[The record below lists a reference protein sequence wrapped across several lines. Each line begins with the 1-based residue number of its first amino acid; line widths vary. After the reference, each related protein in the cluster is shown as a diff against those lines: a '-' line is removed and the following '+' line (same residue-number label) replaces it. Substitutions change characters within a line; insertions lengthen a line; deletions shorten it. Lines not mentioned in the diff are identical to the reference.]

1 MSSHTL
7 GQMTRNCR
15 ARSLC
20 DFSYLGTRFLEAFD
34 LKSAYSCCKPQ
45 APIIQTFRRGPSVP
59 TGAGPKNGSRSFSE
73 AIFVDV
79 FEWLSKPVFG
89 SFGIDQNLGAVKL
102 KSAATMILALLAES
116 FHIFASSDGNPLCGY
131 SFSTSESR
139 KRLSGR
145 CFAASE
151 SRKCLSWSHD

>member
-59 TGAGPKNGSRSFSE
+59 TGARPKNGSRSHSE

-79 FEWLSKPVFG
+79 FEWLSKSIFGPVG
-89 SFGIDQNLGAVKL
+89 NCQNLGAVDL
-102 KSAATMILALLAES
+102 QSAATTILVLLAES
-116 FHIFASSDGNPLCGY
+116 SYIFASTWLLIGSSHNLGQVTRTYQAL
-131 SFSTSESR
+131 SR
-139 KRLSGR
+139 
-145 CFAASE
+145 
-151 SRKCLSWSHD
+151 WV